1 MGIPNVHINAFTSI
15 SKGVGANRIVFGG
28 DFTAPTGNP
37 DLPLDREKAYRRKII
52 DKALEALTTN
62 VSGPHYFYR
71 GREQGG
77 LSHDRFGNHPSRRKR
92 PHHPCLDTIAP
103 MVKVAG
109 EGIQYSGFF
118 STPYTVG
125 RGVTNMLCGFAVME
139 SAALPWDESNA
150 SSGLLYP
157 RDAIIEL
164 SGYYADYTPF
174 SKTHNLVIVYD
185 LNEGKSSMEYDND
198 IRLIAI
204 RIATHL
210 AELTRGMEPDRQE
223 VFSTQEENP
232 DLPGVVM
239 VWQCQNQGPYAN
251 TMLYGMPIDDMV
263 PTVLHPNEMLDGCVV
278 SGNYV
283 WPAFKVPTYL
293 HVNHPVLLELYRR
306 HGKDLNFKGVLFCR
320 SHNPSNWHKQRC
332 ASFNVKLA
340 QMLGAKGLVMVWEGG
355 GNACVDGML
364 TIQTAEKHGIK
375 ASIITFEFGGVDGTE
390 GILLVDD
397 VPEADAICSGSSIEK
412 PVQLAAVDR
421 AIGGDTFRLNKE
433 SGGFFPPAC
442 EALQLENTTH
452 LYLGGN
458 QCAYSK
464 IFAEAY

>member
-1 MGIPNVHINAFTSI
+1 MIDMKLTRQYYDVKDVRFGDTCSFAEGILTVS
-15 SKGVGANRIVFGG
+15 
-28 DFTAPTGNP
+28 
-37 DLPLDREKAYRRKII
+37 EKE
-52 DKALEALTTN
+52 LQALTADLFKA
-62 VSGPHYFYR
+62 V
-71 GREQGG
+71 GG
-77 LSHDRFGNHPSRRKR
+77 FHLEITHPGENARII
-92 PHHPCLDTIAP
+92 HVLDTIAP
-103 MVKVAG
+103 MVKVEG

-375 ASIITFEFGGVDGTE
+375 ASTITFEFGGADGTE

-433 SGGFFPPAC
+433 SGGFFPPAR

>member
-1 MGIPNVHINAFTSI
+1 MDMKLTRQYFDV
-15 SKGVGANRIVFGG
+15 
-28 DFTAPTGNP
+28 
-37 DLPLDREKAYRRKII
+37 RE
-52 DKALEALTTN
+52 
-62 VSGPHYFYR
+62 V
-71 GREQGG
+71 
-77 LSHDRFGNHPSRRKR
+77 RFGERCAFSEGVLTINEQELQSLTRDLFRAVKGFHLEITKPGEDARII
-92 PHHPCLDTIAP
+92 HVLDTICP
-103 MVKVAG
+103 MVKIQG
-109 EGIQYSGFF
+109 EGQQYSGFF

-125 RGVTNMLCGFAVME
+125 RGVTNVLSGFTVME

-164 SGYYADYTPF
+164 RGPYAGYTPF
-174 SKTHNLVIVYD
+174 CDTYNLVIVYE
-185 LNEGKSSMEYDND
+185 LTEGKSSIEYDDD
-198 IRLIAI
+198 IRLIAL
-204 RIATHL
+204 RIAAYL
-210 AELTRGMEPDRQE
+210 AELTRGLVPDHSE
-223 VFSTQEENP
+223 DFSTEEENK

-251 TMLYGMPIDDMV
+251 TMLYGLPIDDIV
-263 PTVLHPNEMLDGCVV
+263 PTLLHPNEMLDGCVV

-306 HGKDLNFKGVLFCR
+306 HNKDLNFKGVLFCR
-320 SHNPSNWHKQRC
+320 SHNPSNWHKQRA
-332 ASFNVKLA
+332 ASHNVKLA
-340 QMLGAKGLVMVWEGG
+340 QMLGATGLVMVWEGG

-364 TIQTAEKHGIK
+364 TIQTAEKAGIGT
-375 ASIITFEFGGVDGTE
+375 STITFEFGGADGTE

-397 VPEADAICSGSSIEK
+397 VPEADAIISGGSIEK
-412 PVQLAAVDR
+412 TIHLQQVKRAV
-421 AIGGDTFRLNKE
+421 GGGTFRLNKE
-433 SGGFFPPAC
+433 SGGYFPPAAG
-442 EALQLENTTH
+442 ELTMDTTTH